1 MTTAPQYITDA
12 DGRRVGVVLNIADYE
27 ALRDAEEELAA
38 LRARNAPKRTDS
50 EHLPLERFLFELQG

>member
-27 ALRDAEEELAA
+27 ALRDAQEELAV
-38 LRARNAPKRTDS
+38 LRACNTSKRTDN